1 MLFLDIIHNLPQCY
15 LLVSWN
21 RVQLHA
27 ESNRVDSS
35 LGMAGLACM
44 VGCRLRFAMVLHAL
58 ALFVVSTVAEEHPG
72 A

>member
-1 MLFLDIIHNLPQCY
+1 
-15 LLVSWN
+15 
-21 RVQLHA
+21 VQLHA

-58 ALFVVSTVAEEHPG
+58 ALFVASTVAEEHPG